1 MSYEQ
6 MLKEAVEAAQEA
18 GELLRRELHRFGGPK
33 GHSMHAD
40 ADEEAEWIIRKR
52 LTKAFPEHGYRGEET
67 GTIPPR
73 NSFLWLIDPNDGTTA
88 FLRGARGSAVSIA
101 MLHERVP
108 VLGVIYSFAAPDD
121 RGDLICWAEG
131 LPMMRN
137 GKPVE
142 RKWDTT
148 DATRVTLLVSLH
160 RDQIIE
166 GVIRC
171 AAPYRYRANPSIA
184 YRLALVAVRD
194 AAVAVSWH
202 GPGDWDYAAG
212 HALLRAAGGIFVNE
226 KGEEVSYAEDGTSR
240 VKFCFGG
247 EPSIVREISRRD
259 WAGIRGMH
267 SDKPDTALIGMFTAA
282 RPKLGKVI
290 AKPDLLSR
298 AHGCLMGQIAGDAV
312 RPKEGS
318 EQSMLAGQP
327 TCDSEMALYLARSIA
342 QEGKYNSE
350 KVAQAYR
357 YWFHKT
363 HPIGLGSTTT
373 RALRD
378 TAEETQVAA
387 TMRQHATRESQTNGS
402 FTRISPLGIYGYRKT
417 PNVLWELA
425 DQENSLTHPSPICFQ
440 CCAIYVNAI
449 AYAISKGAS
458 PQEVYDH
465 ALDTARMHSVES
477 SVLQALEQAATAL
490 PQRLESMAA
499 LASLQAA
506 FYELIHSNSFEH
518 AVLESG
524 RHAMITGALLGAV
537 HGRESIPVAWRDLV
551 LSCRPRAAADVAH
564 PRPLDLWP
572 VDVYTLAELLL
583 IAG

>member
-1 MSYEQ
+1 MSYEL
-6 MLKEAVEAAQEA
+6 MLKEAVEAAHEA

-67 GTIPPR
+67 GTIPQR

-101 MLHERVP
+101 MLQERVP

-121 RGDLICWAEG
+121 RGDLIYWAEG
-131 LPMMRN
+131 LQMMRN

-142 RKWDTT
+142 RKWDTSEPN
-148 DATRVTLLVSLH
+148 RVTVLTSLH

-166 GVIRC
+166 GVIHC

-184 YRLALVAVRD
+184 YRLALVAARD
-194 AAVAVSWH
+194 ATVAVSWH
-202 GPGDWDYAAG
+202 GPGEWDYAAG

-226 KGEEVSYAEDGTSR
+226 KGEEVTYAEDGTSR
-240 VKFCFGG
+240 VKYCFGG
-247 EPSIVREISRRD
+247 EPAIVRQISKRD
-259 WAGIRGMH
+259 WGGIKSSLGGKT
-267 SDKPDTALIGMFTAA
+267 DATFTGIFGPA

-290 AKPDLLSR
+290 AKPELLSR
-298 AHGCLMGQIAGDAV
+298 AHGCLMGQIVGDAI
-312 RPKEGS
+312 RPKEGE
-318 EQSMLAGQP
+318 EQKMLAGQP
-327 TCDSEMALYLARSIA
+327 TCDSEMALLLARSITH
-342 QEGKYNSE
+342 EGKYDAE
-350 KVAQAYR
+350 KVARAYR
-357 YWFHKT
+357 YWFHNT

-373 RALRD
+373 GALRD
-378 TAEETQVAA
+378 ITEDTHVAA
-387 TMRQHATRESQTNGS
+387 TMRQHASQQSQTNGS

-417 PNVLWELA
+417 PDVLWELA
-425 DQENSLTHPSPICFQ
+425 DRESALTHANPICRQ
-440 CCAIYVNAI
+440 CCAIYVDAI
-449 AYAISKGAS
+449 AYAIGKGAS
-458 PQEVYDH
+458 PREVYDY
-465 ALDTARMHSVES
+465 ALETARARSVEG
-477 SVLQALEQAATAL
+477 SVLQALEEAATKL
-490 PQRLESMAA
+490 PHELGSMAA

-506 FYELIHSNSFEH
+506 FYGLIHTNSFEY

-551 LSCRPRAAADVAH
+551 LSCRPHAAADAAH

-583 IAG
+583 ITG